1 MQPLQLVDLAR
12 GADPM
17 TSETAL
23 WRIDNGVQRVQP
35 SRIGT
40 EEALESLI
48 EANPGILGE
57 PLLFIGRQV
66 PTEHGKIIDL
76 LGLDGDGGVHVLE
89 LKRDRTPRDAVAQAL
104 DYGSWI
110 QTLDADDIRSIFE
123 KYSPGVA
130 LEAAFSE
137 RFGVALPETINDDH
151 RLLIVAAEL
160 DAASERIVEYVA
172 AFGVPI
178 NVAFFQHFTDDGR
191 SYLARSL
198 LVANDEAASAT
209 TSKRSTGEPWNGQDW
224 YVSFGEDSAHRS
236 WDDARRYGFVSAG
249 GGTWY
254 SRTIRSLPV
263 GGRVFVCIPGQGVG
277 YVGVGKVV
285 GEAMPFEVALL
296 DVDGHQVRMRD
307 LTLQGDYTHVVDDD
321 DPAEYIVPVE
331 WERTV
336 DRADAVWEKG
346 YFANQNSACKLR
358 NRFTLDGLYSAFG
371 LVE

>member
-1 MQPLQLVDLAR
+1 
-12 GADPM
+12 M

-35 SRIGT
+35 SQIPT

-48 EANPGILGE
+48 ETNPGILGE

-66 PTEHGKIIDL
+66 QTEHGKIIDL
-76 LGLDGDGGVHVLE
+76 LGLDGDGGIHVLE
-89 LKRDRTPRDAVAQAL
+89 LKRDRTPRDVVAQAL

-123 KYSPGVA
+123 RYRPGVA

-137 RFGVALPETINDDH
+137 RFGVALPETINDEH

-198 LVANDEAASAT
+198 LVANDEASSPSA
-209 TSKRSTGEPWNGQDW
+209 SKRSTGEVWNGQDW
-224 YVSFGEDSAHRS
+224 YVSFGEESGSRS
-236 WDDARRYGFVSAG
+236 WDDARKYGFVSAG

-254 SRTIRSLPV
+254 SRTIKALPV
-263 GGRVFVCIPGQGVG
+263 GGRVFACIPGGVG
-277 YVGVGKVV
+277 YVGVGTVI
-285 GEAMPFEVALL
+285 GEAMPFAQATLTVNGQQVAMQDL
-296 DVDGHQVRMRD
+296 D
-307 LTLQGDYTHVVDDD
+307 LQGHYTHAVDDE
-321 DPAEYIVPVE
+321 DPSEYIVPVE
-331 WERTV
+331 WEHTV
-336 DRADAVWEKG
+336 DRSDAVWEKG